1 MTVQI
6 IKTDSG
12 EELVV
17 LSRRDYDALL
27 ARLGDEEAE
36 DRMTVSI
43 AAEQRAEA
51 SLPEPVSAA
60 VLRGE
65 GLLRSLRGWRGLT
78 QVQLAEAAEIGQS
91 FLSELESRV
100 KTPSADTAARLA
112 RALDVPV
119 GWIG

>member
-6 IKTDSG
+6 LKTDSG

-36 DRMTVSI
+36 DRMTVVI

-51 SLPEPVSAA
+51 PLPEAVSAA

-65 GLLRSLRGWRGLT
+65 GVLRSLRAWRGLT

-91 FLSELESRV
+91 FLSELESRA